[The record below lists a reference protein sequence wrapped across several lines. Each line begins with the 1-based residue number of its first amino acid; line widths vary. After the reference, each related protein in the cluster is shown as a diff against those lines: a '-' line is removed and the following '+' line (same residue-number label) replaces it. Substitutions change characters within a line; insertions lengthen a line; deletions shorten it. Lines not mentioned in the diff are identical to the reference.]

1 MEKKSAMPRV
11 TRDAQPQ
18 RSIEAV
24 PAKITVVGGPDEGL
38 ETALRG
44 VVLVGSSPDAHLV
57 LTDPHVSRRHA
68 SFGIR
73 GDRVMVHDEG
83 SRNGTHLNG
92 VQVTQAEMPLGA
104 VVYLGPTTAVAVQA
118 HWQTR
123 EVPPSQNDHFGE
135 LFGRSL
141 AMREVFAMLER
152 VAPTEVPVLI
162 EGETGTGKELAARSI
177 HAASTR
183 QDGPYVVF
191 DCGSIPR
198 ELAESELFG
207 HKRGAFTGA
216 VTDRLG
222 AFHRADGGTILLDE
236 IGELP
241 IELQPKLLRV
251 LETGEVRS
259 VGDDIP
265 RKVNVRV
272 LAATNRDLHAEA
284 RRGRFRQD
292 LVYRLDVVRIRLP
305 PLRFRPDDVASLAE
319 RLLVGHVDPAEEIGG
334 ANLERLLGYAWPGN
348 VRELRNAL
356 MRAVVLTGRPA
367 GRKPR
372 FSELVLNVDPSMA
385 PALTIGICY
394 PGVTSPL
401 PFKVAKEQLI
411 NAFERAYLEAL
422 LPRHGGVVSRAAEAA
437 GISRKHLHDLI
448 SRLGLDS
455 DCEVEDD
462 VEEDDQVKTDR
473 TAAMYGNS

>member
-1 MEKKSAMPRV
+1 MVA
-11 TRDAQPQ
+11 
-18 RSIEAV
+18 
-24 PAKITVVGGPDEGL
+24 GPDKGR

-44 VVLVGSSPDAHLV
+44 SVVVGSSPDAHLV
-57 LTDPHVSRRHA
+57 LMEPHVSRRHA
-68 SFGIR
+68 TFGLR
-73 GDRVMVHDEG
+73 GDRVIGHDEG

-92 VQVTQAEMPLGA
+92 VRVTQAEMPLGA
-104 VVYLGPTTAVAVQA
+104 VVDWGRTAVAVQA

-152 VAPTEVPVLI
+152 VAPTDVPVLI

-183 QDGPYVVF
+183 RDGPYVVF

-216 VTDRLG
+216 ATDRLG
-222 AFHRADGGTILLDE
+222 AFHRANGGTILLDE

-259 VGDDIP
+259 VGDDFA
-265 RKVNVRV
+265 RKVDVRV
-272 LAATNRDLHAEA
+272 LAATNRDLHAEIK
-284 RRGRFRQD
+284 RGTFRQD

-305 PLRFRPDDVASLAE
+305 PLRFRPEDVPPLVE
-319 RLLVGHVDPAEEIGG
+319 RLLVGQVDPSEEIRG
-334 ANLERLLGYAWPGN
+334 ANLDRLLGYAWPGN

-356 MRAVVLTGRPA
+356 MRAVVLAGRPE

-394 PGVTSPL
+394 PGVTSSL
-401 PFKVAKEQLI
+401 PFKEAKDQLI
-411 NAFERAYLEAL
+411 SAFERAYLEAL
-422 LPRHGGVVSRAAEAA
+422 LPRHRGVVSRAAEAA

-448 SRLGLDS
+448 SRLGLDV
-455 DCEVEDD
+455 DCEAEEQAVDD
-462 VEEDDQVKTDR
+462 SSEVGR
-473 TAAMYGNS
+473 AAVMYGNS

>member
-1 MEKKSAMPRV
+1 MEDESDDPWV
-11 TRDAQPQ
+11 TRDAPAHPA
-18 RSIEAV
+18 IEAV
-24 PAKITVVGGPDEGL
+24 PAKIAVVGGPDEGR
-38 ETALRG
+38 EASLRG

-68 SFGIR
+68 RFGLM
-73 GDRVMVHDEG
+73 GDRAMVHDEG

-92 VQVTQAEMPLGA
+92 GRVTHAEVPFGA
-104 VVYLGPTTAVAVQA
+104 VVYLGPSTAVAVQA

-152 VAPTEVPVLI
+152 VAPTDVPVLI

-177 HAASTR
+177 HAASPR
-183 QDGPYVVF
+183 RNGPYVVF
-191 DCGSIPR
+191 DCGSVPR

-216 VTDRLG
+216 VTGRGG
-222 AFHRADGGTILLDE
+222 AFHRAHGGTIVLDE

-259 VGDDIP
+259 VGDDVA
-265 RKVNVRV
+265 RKVDVRV

-284 RRGRFRQD
+284 RRGTFRQD

-319 RLLVGHVDPAEEIGG
+319 RLLTGHTDPSEKVAGP
-334 ANLERLLGYAWPGN
+334 NLERLLSYAWPGN

-356 MRAVVLTGRPA
+356 MRAVVLAERPA

-372 FSELVLNVDPSMA
+372 FAELVLNVDPGAA
-385 PALTIGICY
+385 PARTIGIGY
-394 PGVTSPL
+394 PGVSSPL
-401 PFKVAKEQLI
+401 PFKTAKEQLI
-411 NAFERAYLEAL
+411 AAFERAYLEAL
-422 LPRHGGVVSRAAEAA
+422 LPRHRGVVTHAAEAA

-448 SRLGLDS
+448 RRLGVEA
-455 DCEVEDD
+455 DCQD
-462 VEEDDQVKTDR
+462 EEA
-473 TAAMYGNS
+473 TASQARPSTRMMYGTS